1 MKYTLLRKLRRQI
14 WWRQSEPKCLSAVSP
29 EHGSAFRAIVEA
41 ATREVRLICNAPHL
55 CGSIP
60 SRETLTCPAS
70 A

>member
-1 MKYTLLRKLRRQI
+1 MKYDVVAELRRQS
-14 WWRQSEPKCLSAVSP
+14 WWRQSGRKCLSAVSP

-41 ATREVRLICNAPHL
+41 PTREVGLICNAPHL

-60 SRETLTCPAS
+60 SREMLTCPAS